1 MADRGLWWKL
11 WCSALDDPDLDN
23 LDIADFGRYCKI
35 GALVKKHGTGG
46 AIALAPPARSLCAK
60 LQVADFDALLSVL
73 NRLPNVHVRRPD
85 TKCSNGVSTE
95 TSVNV
100 SFKNWQ
106 LYQGDYSTMRV
117 RKMRAHETAMK
128 RLKRRGEEKRGEEK
142 RGEEKHPPVV
152 PPQGDPA
159 FQQFWTAYPKARQ
172 IGKGKAE
179 AAWRKVRPSQA
190 LVADIL
196 AALERQKAGVR
207 WREDGGRYVPL
218 PATWLNQRRWED
230 TVTEG
235 PLLSQKTQG
244 NLANLQAFIEAN
256 RDPR

>member
-1 MADRGLWWKL
+1 MADLKRWFKVWT
-11 WCSALDDPDLDN
+11 SVLDDPHFQELDLA
-23 LDIADFGRYCKI
+23 DIGRWALL
-35 GALVKKHGTGG
+35 GAMLASVGSKGRLQSPPG
-46 AIALAPPARSLCAK
+46 ARRLREVLRFDS
-60 LQVADFDALLSVL
+60 VDALRTGL
-73 NRLPNVHVRRPD
+73 RTLPNVHVNEAENRHGDFIVTMIKWNKYQVD
-85 TKCSNGVSTE
+85 TTQAARAK
-95 TSVNV
+95 TSR
-100 SFKNWQ
+100 SK
-106 LYQGDYSTMRV
+106 
-117 RKMRAHETAMK
+117 K
-128 RLKRRGEEKRGEEK
+128 RGEEKRGEEK
-142 RGEEKHPPVV
+142 REEENYPPVV
-152 PPQGDPA
+152 PPRGDPA
-159 FQQFWTAYPKARQ
+159 FQDFWTAYPKARQ